1 MQTLTSI
8 QTANRQYQTGDRPV
22 LVLCSD
28 MQEYVCKYALGGNA
42 TNLFCEYVAAS
53 FLHVWQLPVPDFTF
67 VKLNYEHV
75 KHFGVPKHYFDKT
88 CFGSKYSRFYQ
99 ELTHFTDLPDIKKQ
113 KGYSENRDNLLK
125 IALFDLWIANEDRNY
140 NNLNL
145 LIDVQDNYN
154 FLPIDHG
161 AIFNTRSM
169 DWQMSLL
176 TENECLTDIPL
187 IKLLFQNTDFNRDYI
202 QNLKEYFYL
211 CTLECKK
218 NFDEILKLI
227 PPDWNIDLAVA
238 SHKIN
243 NELFDNNWEV
253 QVIDTF
259 LEYINSPFL

>member
-8 QTANRQYQTGDRPV
+8 QTANRQYKTGDRPV

-53 FLHVWQLPVPDFTF
+53 FLRLWQLPVPDFTF
-67 VKLNYEHV
+67 VKVNYEHV

-113 KGYSENRDNLLK
+113 KGYLENRDNLLK

-145 LIDVQDNYN
+145 LIDVHDNYN

-161 AIFNTRSM
+161 AIFNNRLM
-169 DWQMSLL
+169 DWKMSLL
-176 TENECLTDIPL
+176 TENECLTDIPF

-211 CTLECKK
+211 CTLECKN
-218 NFDEILKLI
+218 NFDEILKII
-227 PPDWNIDLAVA
+227 PPDWNIDLAVV

-243 NELFDNNWEV
+243 NELFNKNWEE
-253 QVIDTF
+253 QVINTF